1 MERGVSYPLTQGAV
15 ETGSGT
21 SLRIWPELT
30 SSVSPDM
37 FGNPGRQV
45 VPCDL
50 AQLCQ
55 NREPTQVARVLFAC
69 EAVRPP
75 RGKGRDDFGEPYT
88 LPWFDAIENYRYQR
102 NAQWLPRMLEFS
114 KHSGETILC
123 MGHGLGSD
131 WARYANNG
139 SRVIV
144 HAKCAAQLDLI
155 RRYFLLRK
163 LQAKFVLSTPSM
175 LPLDNSSIDVVCVNG
190 LVEHA
195 TQPTELV
202 NELYRVLKPGGK
214 VIALTSAKYD
224 VDFWAD
230 LLLLYRRWVWR
241 ERPRGVLGHRFSG
254 RRLRKLFPQF
264 EEHRVKKRQLR
275 RAEVPHLWRVVPLP
289 ILERVIGKVLILK
302 AFKPISAALPLGAAA

>member
-1 MERGVSYPLTQGAV
+1 MDGSYPLTQGSV

-21 SLRIWPELT
+21 SLRIWSELT
-30 SSVSPDM
+30 SSVSYAM
-37 FGNPGRQV
+37 FGTPGRRI

-55 NREPTQVARVLFAC
+55 NPEPSQVARGLFAC

-88 LPWFDAIENYRYQR
+88 LPWFNAIEYYRYNR
-102 NAQWLPRMLEFS
+102 NAQWLPRMLEFP

-131 WARYANNG
+131 WTKYAESG
-139 SRVIV
+139 SRVVINTP
-144 HAKCAAQLDLI
+144 CPAQLDLI
-155 RRYFLLRK
+155 QRYFLLRK
-163 LQAKFVLSTPSM
+163 LDAKFVLSSPTA
-175 LPLDNSSIDVVCVNG
+175 LPLDNATIDIVCVNG
-190 LVEHA
+190 LLEGA
-195 TQPTELV
+195 TNPTHLV
-202 NELYRVLKPGGK
+202 NEIYRVLKPGGK

-241 ERPRGVLGHRFSG
+241 QRPQGVLGHRFSG

-289 ILERVIGKVLILK
+289 ILERVIGKVLVFK
-302 AFKPISAALPLGAAA
+302 AFKPISVALPLGAAA